1 MQMFLLKIYKNNV
14 SPKPKRMNSIRLTR
28 FNAFLYRVH
37 SNYPTSNNANTIFN
51 HLLLAVLN
59 NDRNFQEEEDEEIVI
74 SIGRWTCHL
83 LLDAISR
90 GFYDSTYALIKYLID
105 LERPSLHPVATFEEL
120 LRG

>member
-1 MQMFLLKIYKNNV
+1 M

-37 SNYPTSNNANTIFN
+37 SNYPISNNANTILN

-83 LLDAISR
+83 VIDAISR
-90 GFYDSTYALIKYLID
+90 GFYDFAYSLIKYLID
-105 LERPSLHPVATFEEL
+105 LERPTLHPVATFE
-120 LRG
+120 